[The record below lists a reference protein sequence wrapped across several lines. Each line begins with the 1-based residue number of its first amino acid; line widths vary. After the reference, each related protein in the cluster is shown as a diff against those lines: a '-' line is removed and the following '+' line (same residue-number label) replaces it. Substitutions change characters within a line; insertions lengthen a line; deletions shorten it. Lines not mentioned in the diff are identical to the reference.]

1 VPGRAGR
8 RLADSIRP
16 RMTEPPAAPPIDVSV
31 IVIGADVRDEVLAC
45 LESVHRHAGRQRV
58 ESIYVDN
65 GSGDGSVAAV
75 REQGRARHV
84 VALPR
89 NEGGSA
95 RNHGMDVARGR
106 TRMFLDSDALL
117 TEGALDELVGFLDA
131 HPGVGLVGPRLVY
144 PDGGPQPSARR
155 VPGPYLPFLR
165 RPPLARFAEE
175 GSIVRH
181 HLMEREMREAPDRAR
196 EVEYV
201 IGACQL
207 FTARA
212 ERAAGRLDARI
223 PFAPE
228 DIDWCLH
235 IRAGG
240 LRIAY
245 DPAATVVHGYRR
257 TSAQAPFSR
266 TSAEHLYGFVVF
278 LLKWRSRWRA
288 IRADGRRIDGAD
300 GALEAVRA
308 S

>member
-1 VPGRAGR
+1 MSKPSAE
-8 RLADSIRP
+8 S
-16 RMTEPPAAPPIDVSV
+16 PIDVSV
-31 IVIGADVRDEVLAC
+31 IVIGVDVREEVLAC
-45 LESVHRHAGRQRV
+45 LDSVHRHAGRQRV

-65 GSGDGSVAAV
+65 GSRDGTVAAV
-75 REQGRARHV
+75 RRQGLAAHV

-89 NEGGSA
+89 NEGGSS
-95 RNHGMDVARGR
+95 RNHGMEVARGR
-106 TRMFLDSDALL
+106 MRMFLDSDALL
-117 TEGALDELVGFLDA
+117 TEGALDELVACLDA
-131 HPGVGLVGPRLVY
+131 HPDVGLVGPRLVY

-155 VPGPYLPFLR
+155 VPGPLLPFLR
-165 RPPLARFAEE
+165 RPPLARFYDD
-175 GSIVRH
+175 GPVVRH
-181 HLMEREMREAPDRAR
+181 HLMEREMREAPDRVR

-207 FTARA
+207 FTKAA
-212 ERAAGRLDARI
+212 QDAAGRLDQRI

-235 IRAGG
+235 VRAGG

-245 DPAATVVHGYRR
+245 DPVATVVHGYRR

-266 TSAEHLYGFVVF
+266 KSAEHFYGFLLF

-288 IRADGRRIDGAD
+288 IRADGRRIDRAG
-300 GALEAVRA
+300 GALPDRPPA